1 MGALAAGRLCRFND
15 AAAGALLR
23 SAIPLRALRG
33 SSPALIRPDRES
45 NSEDQRSDL
54 QKKDLLM
61 RQRPP

>member
-1 MGALAAGRLCRFND
+1 MGALAASRLRRFD
-15 AAAGALLR
+15 DTAASALLR
-23 SAIPLRALRG
+23 SAIPLLALCG
-33 SSPALIRPDRES
+33 SSPALVRPYRES